1 MLKLFC
7 APLWRLPR
15 AVVGSGSRIQTNYI
29 RRLTALRQINATR
42 RVHLVIKA
50 IDGQSSWP
58 RDDLS
63 GQSLELLSILFRIRV
78 KLAVCN
84 VNVDVGFQKCLTP
97 KI

>member
-1 MLKLFC
+1 M
-7 APLWRLPR
+7 
-15 AVVGSGSRIQTNYI
+15 GSGSRIQTNYI
-29 RRLTALRQINATR
+29 RGLTALRQINAPR

-58 RDDLS
+58 RDVLS
-63 GQSLELLSILFRIRV
+63 GQSLELLLIVFRIRG

-84 VNVDVGFQKCLTP
+84 VNVNVVFQKCLTP